1 MTSTL
6 VTSGRVKKRLF
17 SEVRGERRCLFN
29 IGAGTISVHAP
40 YDSCYKGFVKSEA
53 CENCTVT
60 NAILQLSPPERSLGR
75 WEAQKCSC
83 LSKAADRSR
92 TTPQVCSVPW

>member
-17 SEVRGERRCLFN
+17 SEARGRGAVFFN

-40 YDSCYKGFVKSEA
+40 YDSCYKGFVKSKV

-60 NAILQLSPPERSLGR
+60 SAILQLSPPERSLER
-75 WEAQKCSC
+75 REAQ
-83 LSKAADRSR
+83 
-92 TTPQVCSVPW
+92 